1 MSGAAFQA
9 SDNLKNSQSKDC
21 FKALKSK
28 PFRKVILSGNVIEVY
43 EYEQAPLMGCHR
55 PPEEHDSPD
64 WVDEWEDEIDRKLDE
79 LPAEIQHM
87 LAVTQGRLPQN
98 ITRTRNMVRR
108 LILANFDNNSRF
120 VTFTFRDNIQDVQ
133 EANKHWNAFI
143 KRLRRKYDGFKY
155 IAVVEFQKRG
165 AVHYHML
172 SDIPFV
178 KASEMERIWGNG
190 FIKINKITHVDNVG
204 AYVIKYMTKD
214 LTDIRLFAN
223 KAYNCSLGL
232 ERPVVLRGELAEE
245 IIRMYDLETK
255 KIVFANSYISEHLG
269 QITYREYNLTRL

>member
-1 MSGAAFQA
+1 
-9 SDNLKNSQSKDC
+9 
-21 FKALKSK
+21 
-28 PFRKVILSGNVIEVY
+28 
-43 EYEQAPLMGCHR
+43 
-55 PPEEHDSPD
+55 
-64 WVDEWEDEIDRKLDE
+64 
-79 LPAEIQHM
+79 
-87 LAVTQGRLPQN
+87 
-98 ITRTRNMVRR
+98 
-108 LILANFDNNSRF
+108 
-120 VTFTFRDNIQDVQ
+120 
-133 EANKHWNAFI
+133 
-143 KRLRRKYDGFKY
+143 
-155 IAVVEFQKRG
+155 
-165 AVHYHML
+165 ML

-223 KAYNCSLGL
+223 KAYNCSMGL

-269 QITYREYNLTRL
+269 QIRYSEYNLKRL